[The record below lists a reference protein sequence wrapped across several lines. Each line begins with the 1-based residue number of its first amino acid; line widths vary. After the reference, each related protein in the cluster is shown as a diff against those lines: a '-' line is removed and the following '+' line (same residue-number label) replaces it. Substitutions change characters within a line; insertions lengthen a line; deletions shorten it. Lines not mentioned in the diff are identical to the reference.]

1 MIKIITWDNETN
13 AHQDVNPVDLFEW
26 TVPRVKFSHFIV
38 WGDRGAIFANFLGHG
53 ADEIIICR
61 VENGTT
67 LQFKSLSM
75 IERPFR
81 IFYWRWGIPNLDS
94 KTISINYIWLLFYL
108 LTEISTLMN
117 SFLGSTL
124 MSVDSLKTEMFKSGW
139 VVFNG
144 MTNDLPGSPTK
155 TMDELDLMCL
165 YCFLSTSS
173 MKKRFSLPA
182 FVNRWFN

>member
-26 TVPRVKFSHFIV
+26 TVPREKFSHFV
-38 WGDRGAIFANFLGHG
+38 VRGDRGAIFANLFWHG

-81 IFYWRWGIPNLDS
+81 ISTWRWGIPNLDS
-94 KTISINYIWLLFYL
+94 KTISIN
-108 LTEISTLMN
+108 
-117 SFLGSTL
+117 
-124 MSVDSLKTEMFKSGW
+124 
-139 VVFNG
+139 
-144 MTNDLPGSPTK
+144 
-155 TMDELDLMCL
+155 
-165 YCFLSTSS
+165 
-173 MKKRFSLPA
+173 
-182 FVNRWFN
+182 